1 MIVSSF
7 IKNNKSMK
15 QLLFTL
21 VLTAVAFAGFAQEG
35 EKGYKDANKAF
46 NTFKLDPAGNKAKLA
61 EAVEAIEKA
70 IADPATAAIGKT
82 WQLRGDIFSEI
93 AAQIANTK
101 QLAAQGL
108 GTGNTDDLPKVK
120 DLGLEAFKS
129 YKKVMELALKPGD
142 KKPAIKGIASLQNN
156 LQNLGIFQFEDQD
169 FKSAFLSFAACLE
182 MHDILKENKE
192 KSIFDDPAKYEDQ
205 VFYVGIAALSADMKK
220 EAKPYFLKLY
230 EMKADKPAI
239 YEALYNIEAETAG
252 PEAAYKYL
260 SEGRK
265 QYPNE
270 VSLLFAEI
278 NHFLRINKLDAL
290 ISQLEEAIKLE
301 PNNISLYTTMGSV
314 YDNLQQNAMAAG
326 DKAKAEEYT
335 ELALKYFNL
344 ALEKDPK
351 NIDALYSIGALYYN
365 KAAVMTQEL
374 NKLSEDYSRAG
385 IERYNNKK
393 KEVIAQFDVALP
405 YFQRCESINPNDRN
419 TLIALKEIYAKKDD
433 IEMSNEFK
441 ARLEKVE
448 AGGKNEKSYFN
459 KQ

>member
-1 MIVSSF
+1 
-7 IKNNKSMK
+7 MK

-21 VLTAVAFAGFAQEG
+21 VLAAAAFASFAQEG
-35 EKGYKDANKAF
+35 EKAYKDANKAF
-46 NTFKLDPAGNKAKLA
+46 NAFKLDPTGNKAKLA

-70 IADPATAAIGKT
+70 IADPTTAAIGKT
-82 WQLRGDIFSEI
+82 WQLRGDLFNEI
-93 AAQIANTK
+93 TAQIVNAR

-108 GTGNTDDLPKVK
+108 GIGNTDDLPKVK
-120 DLGLEAFKS
+120 DIGLETFKS
-129 YKKVMELALKPGD
+129 YKKVIELALKPGE

-169 FKSAFLSFAACLE
+169 FKSAFHSFATCLD

-192 KSIFDDPAKYEDQ
+192 KSIFDEPAKYEDQ
-205 VFYVGIAALSADMKK
+205 IFYVGLAALSSDMKM
-220 EAKPYFLKLY
+220 EAKPYFMKLY
-230 EMKADKPAI
+230 EMKADKPAM

-260 SEGRK
+260 AEGRK
-265 QYPNE
+265 NYPNE

-278 NHFLRINKLDAL
+278 NHYLRINKLDAL
-290 ISQLEEAIKLE
+290 IDQLKAAIQLE
-301 PNNISLYTTMGSV
+301 PNNVSLYTTMGSV

-335 ELALKYFNL
+335 TLALDYFNQ
-344 ALEKDPK
+344 ALSKDPK

-433 IEMSNEFK
+433 VEMSNEFK
-441 ARLEKVE
+441 SRLEKIE

-459 KQ
+459 KE